1 MVRNSLHG
9 YLAEFRSRGSD
20 IAFVERR
27 GLRSIPCT
35 YGELAQRSDAWAGE
49 LAAHGWGKGD
59 RILLWGNNSAA
70 WVAAFAGCLWRG
82 AIVVPMD
89 GAASPE
95 FVRRVAEQS
104 GACIAI
110 VEPDL
115 TAAFAGI
122 PGIKTISLDAKISA
136 RSHDAGAPIPP
147 VPLGRRDT
155 AEIIFTSGATAEPKG
170 VVLTHGNL
178 LASAE
183 SLERLI
189 GPYLKYERPFHPLRF
204 VVALP
209 LSHVFGQ
216 LLGILIPPLL
226 GATVIFPGTL
236 RPNELLQTIRRERAS
251 VVVAVPHILD
261 SLRESLESSLAARGE
276 LPKFQK
282 YFAAMEGAH
291 FLRRWW
297 TFRAIHQQLGWKFW
311 AFISGGAALSA
322 ETETFWGRL
331 GFAVI
336 QGYGLTET
344 ASLVSVNHPFRR
356 SHGSLG
362 KPLPGF
368 GVRLGA
374 GGEILVRGDS
384 LAAGYWSG
392 KALQPLAGENGWF
405 HTGDLGEADAAG
417 NLHFRGRSKNMI
429 VTAAGLNVHPEDLE
443 AALRAQPAIRDCV
456 VVGIER
462 EGNAEPYAALLLHEQ
477 ADGAEAV
484 RAANLKLADFQQ
496 VRKWFVWPDS
506 DFPRTP
512 THKPVL
518 PEIQRAAQAKFGGPE
533 STLSNGK
540 SSGWLARFFS
550 DKRAG
555 GQAGNL
561 SSLTSLERVEL
572 LSFLEER
579 FQVDLDETS
588 FSEARTVAEVES
600 LLRQPAPQQPPFPYP
615 RWARRWPVR
624 CLRETAYYLLVGPAV
639 RLFAWPRVRGSGNLR
654 GVRGPVLIIS
664 NHVADFDS
672 GLLLATLPGRLRGR
686 LAIAMGGERLREFR
700 RPARDLNWFLRLY
713 RQAQYILL
721 ASVFNVF
728 SLPKRAGFRESFSYA
743 GELADAGWSTL
754 IFPEGEVTQ
763 DGQIHSFRSGIGLL
777 VSQLSVPIIPAR
789 IAGVFEMRQQHKRF
803 ARPGTVRV
811 TFGAPV
817 VFPSGT
823 PEKDI
828 TRMLEERVRSL

>member
-1 MVRNSLHG
+1 MARNSLPD
-9 YLAEFRSRGSD
+9 YLAEFRSHGSD

-27 GLRSIPCT
+27 GLRSISCT
-35 YGELAQRSDAWAGE
+35 YGELAQRCDAWAGE
-49 LAAHGWGKGD
+49 LASHGLAKGD
-59 RILLWGNNSAA
+59 RILLWADNSAT
-70 WVAAFAGCLWRG
+70 WVAAFVGCLLRG
-82 AIVVPMD
+82 AIVVPLD

-95 FVRRVAEQS
+95 FVRRVAEQG
-104 GACIAI
+104 GARIAI
-110 VEPDL
+110 VESDL
-115 TAAFAGI
+115 AAAFAGI
-122 PGIKTISLDAKISA
+122 AGIKAISLDAEISA
-136 RSHDAGAPIPP
+136 RSSDAGAAIPP
-147 VPLGRRDT
+147 VPLNRGDA
-155 AEIIFTSGATAEPKG
+155 AEIVFTSGATAEPKG
-170 VVLTHGNL
+170 VMLTHGNL
-178 LASAE
+178 LASVE
-183 SLERLI
+183 SLEGLM
-189 GPYLKYERPFHPLRF
+189 GPYLKYERPFHPLRL
-204 VVALP
+204 VVVLP

-251 VVVAVPHILD
+251 VVVTVPHILN
-261 SLRESLESSLAARGE
+261 SLRESLESGMAQGQRE
-276 LPKFQK
+276 EFQRH
-282 YFAAMEGAH
+282 FAAMEGAH

-297 TFRAIHQQLGWKFW
+297 TFRAIHHRLGWKFW

-322 ETETFWGRL
+322 ETEAFWTRL

-368 GVRLGA
+368 GVRLGV
-374 GGEILVRGDS
+374 GGEILVRGDN

-392 KALQPLAGENGWF
+392 KALQPFAGGDGWF
-405 HTGDLGEADAAG
+405 HTDDLGEADAAG
-417 NLHFRGRSKNMI
+417 NLYFRGRSKNMI

-443 AALRAQPAIRDCV
+443 SALRAQPAIRDCV

-462 EGNAEPYAALLLHEQ
+462 EGNAEPCTAILLRQ
-477 ADGAEAV
+477 QQGDAEAAV
-484 RAANLKLADFQQ
+484 RSANATLADFQQ
-496 VRKWFVWPDS
+496 IRKWFVWQEG

-512 THKPVL
+512 TQKPAL
-518 PEIQRAAQAKFGGPE
+518 PEIRRAAQAKFGAPE
-533 STLSNGK
+533 LAHSSGD
-540 SSGWLARFFS
+540 SSGWLARFFA
-550 DKRAG
+550 DKGAG
-555 GQAGNL
+555 GNAGNI

-579 FQVDLDETS
+579 FHVDLNETS
-588 FSEARTVAEVES
+588 FSQAQTAAEVEN
-600 LLRQPAPQQPPFPYP
+600 LLRQPTPQQPPFPYP

-624 CLRETAYYLLVGPAV
+624 WLREAAYYLLVGPPI
-639 RLFAWPRVRGSGNLR
+639 RLFAWPRVRGSENLR
-654 GVRGPVLIIS
+654 DVRGPVLIIS

-672 GLLLATLPGRLRGR
+672 GLMLASLPGRLRRR

-721 ASVFNVF
+721 VSTFNVF

-754 IFPEGEVTQ
+754 IFPEGEVTR
-763 DGQIHSFRSGIGLL
+763 DGQIHSFSSGIGLL
-777 VSQLSVPIIPAR
+777 VSELSVPVIPAR
-789 IAGVFEMRQQHKRF
+789 IDGVFEMRQKQKWF
-803 ARPGTVRV
+803 ARPGAVRV

-817 VFPSGT
+817 VFLPGAT
-823 PEKDI
+823 KEGI
-828 TRMLEERVRSL
+828 TRTLEERVRSL